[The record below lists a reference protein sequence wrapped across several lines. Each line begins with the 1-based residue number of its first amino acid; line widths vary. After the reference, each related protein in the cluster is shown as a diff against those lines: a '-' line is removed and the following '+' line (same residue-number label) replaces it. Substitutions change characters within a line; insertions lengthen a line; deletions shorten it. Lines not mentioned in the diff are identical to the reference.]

1 MGKLEKMKFAKILLI
16 ISAIAFVAS
25 RTVTKEEE
33 YMSETK
39 ALRIETG
46 YKELMEIDDKTLREY
61 KTKNWKVTLEMND
74 AKAEGEVANTIFYAK
89 LETQI
94 FRSGIPFNFK
104 TAPAAGMGKNL
115 IKYSDNTYYIPFNTV
130 VGQAYAGEH
139 SSSGNTMIQMTVQN
153 KSGYGAL
160 NVVFT
165 EAKYDD
171 HSETYLGNMAS
182 DWMNARNVR
191 NNFVR
196 TQFKNV
202 KTAALEAKTNIQKI
216 KEIKDSDAERKKN
229 WKLKSQKKKR
239 STNSLTN
246 EVTEA
251 NNKFIKASGELAT
264 VETKLANEKSKRSKL
279 VIERNNLEA
288 NIKLLKGDVKP
299 EEVLNKLKKKMED
312 SLKEADYWLKGSV
325 YHRVVSEGE
334 KSELM
339 KIILDDAKF
348 DERVAGYFSPQ

>member
-25 RTVTKEEE
+25 RTVTKEEEE

-61 KTKNWKVTLEMND
+61 KTKNWKVTLEIND

-104 TAPAAGMGKNL
+104 TAPAAGIAKNL

-130 VGQAYAGEH
+130 VGQAYADEH

-216 KEIKDSDAERKKN
+216 KLETKITE
-229 WKLKSQKKKR
+229 KKKEVQ
-239 STNSLTN
+239 TLTN

-288 NIKLLKGDVKP
+288 
-299 EEVLNKLKKKMED
+299 
-312 SLKEADYWLKGSV
+312 
-325 YHRVVSEGE
+325 
-334 KSELM
+334 
-339 KIILDDAKF
+339 
-348 DERVAGYFSPQ
+348 

>member
-1 MGKLEKMKFAKILLI
+1 MG
-16 ISAIAFVAS
+16 
-25 RTVTKEEE
+25 
-33 YMSETK
+33 
-39 ALRIETG
+39 
-46 YKELMEIDDKTLREY
+46 
-61 KTKNWKVTLEMND
+61 
-74 AKAEGEVANTIFYAK
+74 
-89 LETQI
+89 
-94 FRSGIPFNFK
+94 
-104 TAPAAGMGKNL
+104 

-130 VGQAYAGEH
+130 VGQAYADEH

-202 KTAALEAKTNIQKI
+202 KTAALEAKTNIQKK
-216 KEIKDSDAERKKN
+216 KEV
-229 WKLKSQKKKR
+229 Q
-239 STNSLTN
+239 TLTN